1 MAFFDK
7 IKKKL
12 PFLSENTNGSPS
24 GNGGFFA
31 PFNSNQNGHGKKKK
45 HFNNLI
51 LDKDPTHIWE
61 IVSEIGDGAFGK
73 VYKAK
78 NKISGVLAAA
88 KIVEKCTEE
97 DLEDYMIEIDILSE
111 CNHKNIEKIYEAYF
125 YDSKLWVK
133 ENFFLLFSFMIFVGL
148 FFYAWLLTMDLY
160 ECIWQWEE
168 KGHN

>member
-24 GNGGFFA
+24 NGNGGFFA

-111 CNHKNIEKIYEAYF
+111 CNHKNIVKIYEAYF
-125 YDSKLWVK
+125 YDSKLWVNGK
-133 ENFFLLFSFMIFVGL
+133 SYFYFFHS
-148 FFYAWLLTMDLY
+148 
-160 ECIWQWEE
+160 
-168 KGHN
+168 

>member
-12 PFLSENTNGSPS
+12 PFLSESNS
-24 GNGGFFA
+24 GNPNGFFSQ
-31 PFNSNQNGHGKKKK
+31 FNNNQNGHSKKKK
-45 HFNNLI
+45 QFSNLI
-51 LDKDPTHIWE
+51 LDKDPAHIWE

-78 NKISGVLAAA
+78 NKVSGVFAAA

-111 CNHKNIEKIYEAYF
+111 CNHKNIVKIYEAYF
-125 YDSKLWVK
+125 YDSKLWVS
-133 ENFFLLFSFMIFVGL
+133 EFFCVF
-148 FFYAWLLTMDLY
+148 
-160 ECIWQWEE
+160 
-168 KGHN
+168 H